1 MKTNGPSM
9 RRQRDAKRAPA
20 APKQSPSKDKTA
32 EIVEES
38 IKEEEPLPE
47 MEKGRPKDTGRM
59 GA

>member
-1 MKTNGPSM
+1 M

-20 APKQSPSKDKTA
+20 TPKPSQPGDKAADDKAA
-32 EIVEES
+32 EVVEKAVERHL
-38 IKEEEPLPE
+38 PLPD